1 MVKSNN
7 FYCNVYKEGEAFI
20 EESFWGRSITINL
33 AVPSLLVID
42 CTVGR
47 DTEVF
52 HCRYDL
58 HQSILGA
65 PAPGI
70 TVGSAAMKSEQD
82 DVIRLMEVSQD
93 AEEPDEPSLV
103 EGRVRWMDGDG
114 RKTMMPWQL
123 RWCLG
128 HGTDPEHPSAD
139 NTRRNQG
146 SKVPRCRWCGCRH
159 LGPDRWKQSRWNR
172 RHRWR
177 ADGVERHHSYMEA
190 VVKERLVFS
199 GAHSLLRRKWNSAE
213 EPKSGDLIEISRGL
227 YEHWAIYIGDGY
239 VIHLVLLSEH
249 ADAGVNSVK
258 SVLHNKAEVKKG
270 KLKDV
275 VGEDQYRIHNLL
287 DEQFEPHPTEDI
299 LRDAGSLVGNILQ
312 YNVFTRNCEHFVT
325 LLRYG
330 KPQSQQ
336 SSSPEDSGL
345 ILPSA
350 DHVYLKSS
358 RDPLDFRKFQV
369 RKLKRYVHID
379 IL

>member
-82 DVIRLMEVSQD
+82 DVIR
-93 AEEPDEPSLV
+93 V

-146 SKVPRCRWCGCRH
+146 SKVPRCRC
-159 LGPDRWKQSRWNR
+159 
-172 RHRWR
+172 
-177 ADGVERHHSYMEA
+177 YMEA

-336 SSSPEDSGL
+336 VQHDL
-345 ILPSA
+345 THRMYFIIIL
-350 DHVYLKSS
+350 YT
-358 RDPLDFRKFQV
+358 Q
-369 RKLKRYVHID
+369 I
-379 IL
+379 ILYP